1 LVAWEKPFYKR
12 GRKRYNSVPYR
23 IYPWCGGFKKGKS
36 REGKSLDGHVL
47 TLRFLVGDGMGEME
61 EKIKELRERKEKI
74 KQAGRAEPLTEV
86 ISKGGMLGAR
96 ERIEALM
103 DKSSFVEMDM
113 LATHHCTF
121 FGMDKKEIPADGV
134 ITGYGKIDGRLVF
147 AYSQDFSALRG
158 TYGEMHG
165 RKICKIL
172 DKAAQIG
179 APVVGMCHSGGLR
192 LHEVLGPME
201 MFGQLFYRNSV
212 YSGVIPQISLVMG
225 TVAGGQAYSPGLT
238 DFIIMTEG
246 SFIYVAGPAFVRTQI
261 GEETTEGELGG
272 AAMHSEVSGVAD
284 LVAKDEM
291 DCFKKTRQLLSYLPS
306 NNTSLPPVID
316 SRDKVERR
324 EPKLNTFVPVNS
336 KIPFDM
342 KEVIRL
348 VIDNEEFFEVKP
360 QYAQNMITGFGRL
373 NGRPVGIVASQPL
386 VLAGVIDVK
395 AAEKAARFVRFCDCF
410 NIPIVTLQDT
420 PGYMIGTREEKKGM
434 IFRGA
439 KLLYAYAEATVP
451 KVTVIVRKA
460 YAGAYIAMGSKYIG
474 ADQVFAWPIAEI
486 ASVAPETAASIIFK
500 KEIEEAS
507 NPDEVREERLGEYY
521 EKFINPYNA
530 ASRQDIDDVI
540 EPSETRPALIRALD
554 LLASKKE
561 EKPWR
566 KHGNIPL

>member
-1 LVAWEKPFYKR
+1 
-12 GRKRYNSVPYR
+12 
-23 IYPWCGGFKKGKS
+23 
-36 REGKSLDGHVL
+36 
-47 TLRFLVGDGMGEME
+47 
-61 EKIKELRERKEKI
+61 
-74 KQAGRAEPLTEV
+74 
-86 ISKGGMLGAR
+86 
-96 ERIEALM
+96 
-103 DKSSFVEMDM
+103 M

-121 FGMDKKEIPADGV
+121 FGMDKKEMPADGV

-147 AYSQDFSALRG
+147 VYSQDFTVLRG
-158 TYGEMHG
+158 SYGEMHG
-165 RKICKIL
+165 RKICKIM

-179 APVVGMCHSGGLR
+179 APVVGICHSGGLR

-201 MFGQLFYRNSV
+201 MFGQLFYRNSI

-261 GEETTEGELGG
+261 GEETIEEELGG
-272 AAMHSEVSGVAD
+272 AVMHSEVSGVAD

-291 DCFKKTRQLLSYLPS
+291 DCFKKTRQLLLVAKDEMDCFKKTRQLLSFLPS
-306 NNTSLPPVID
+306 NNSSSPPIID
-316 SRDKVERR
+316 SGDNVEHR
-324 EPKLNTFVPVNS
+324 ETRLNTLVPVNS
-336 KIPFDM
+336 RIPFDM
-342 KEVIRL
+342 RELIRL
-348 VIDNEEFFEVKP
+348 VLDHGDFFEVKP

-373 NGRPVGIVASQPL
+373 NGRSVGIVASQPL

-410 NIPIVTLQDT
+410 NIPIVTFQDT
-420 PGYMIGTREEKKGM
+420 PGYMIGTKEERKGM

-451 KVTVIVRKA
+451 KITVIVRKA

-500 KEIEEAS
+500 SEIEGAS
-507 NPDEVREERLGEYY
+507 NPEKVREERLREYY

-540 EPSETRPALIRALD
+540 EPSETRPVLIRALG

-561 EKPWR
+561 EKPRR

>member
-1 LVAWEKPFYKR
+1 
-12 GRKRYNSVPYR
+12 
-23 IYPWCGGFKKGKS
+23 
-36 REGKSLDGHVL
+36 
-47 TLRFLVGDGMGEME
+47 MGEME

-74 KQAGRAEPLTEV
+74 KQAGRAETLTEV

-134 ITGYGKIDGRLVF
+134 ITGYGKVDGRLVF
-147 AYSQDFSALRG
+147 VYSQDFTALRG

-212 YSGVIPQISLVMG
+212 YSGVIPQISLIMG

-291 DCFKKTRQLLSYLPS
+291 DCFKKTRQLLNYLPS

-316 SRDKVERR
+316 SGDTVERR
-324 EPKLNTFVPVNS
+324 ETKLNTLIPVNS

-507 NPDEVREERLGEYY
+507 NPDEVREERLREYY

>member
-1 LVAWEKPFYKR
+1 
-12 GRKRYNSVPYR
+12 
-23 IYPWCGGFKKGKS
+23 
-36 REGKSLDGHVL
+36 
-47 TLRFLVGDGMGEME
+47 MGEME
-61 EKIKELRERKEKI
+61 EKIKQLRKRKERV
-74 KQAGRAEPLTEV
+74 KQAGGPEALEKL
-86 ISKGGMLGAR
+86 IYKKGMLGAR

-121 FGMDKKEIPADGV
+121 FGMDKKEMPADGV
-134 ITGYGKIDGRLVF
+134 ITGYGTIDGRLVF
-147 AYSQDFSALRG
+147 VYSQDFTVLRVS
-158 TYGEMHG
+158 YGEMHG
-165 RKICKIL
+165 RKICKIM
-172 DKAAQIG
+172 DKAAQMG
-179 APVVGMCHSGGLR
+179 APVVGICHSGGLR

-201 MFGQLFYRNSV
+201 MFGELFYRNSI

-261 GEETTEGELGG
+261 GEETIEEELGG

-291 DCFKKTRQLLSYLPS
+291 DCFKKTRRLLSFLPS
-306 NNTSLPPVID
+306 NNMSSAPIID
-316 SRDKVERR
+316 SKDNVEHR
-324 EPKLNTFVPVNS
+324 ETKLNNLVPVNS

-342 KEVIRL
+342 RELIRL
-348 VIDNEEFFEVKP
+348 VLDQGDFFEVKP
-360 QYAQNMITGFGRL
+360 KYAQNMITGFGRL
-373 NGRPVGIVASQPL
+373 NGRSVGIVASQPL
-386 VLAGVIDVK
+386 FLAGVIDVK

-410 NIPIVTLQDT
+410 NIPIVTFQDT
-420 PGYMIGTREEKKGM
+420 PGYMIGTKEEKKGM

-451 KVTVIVRKA
+451 KITVIVRKA

-474 ADQVFAWPIAEI
+474 ADQVLAWPIAEI

-500 KEIEEAS
+500 SEIEGAS
-507 NPDEVREERLGEYY
+507 NPEKVREERLREYH

-540 EPSETRPALIRALD
+540 EPSETRPALIRAIE

-561 EKPWR
+561 EKPRR

>member
-1 LVAWEKPFYKR
+1 
-12 GRKRYNSVPYR
+12 
-23 IYPWCGGFKKGKS
+23 
-36 REGKSLDGHVL
+36 
-47 TLRFLVGDGMGEME
+47 MGEME
-61 EKIKELRERKEKI
+61 EKIKQLRKRKEGV
-74 KQAGRAEPLTEV
+74 KQAGGPEALEKL
-86 ISKGGMLGAR
+86 IYKKGMLGAR

-103 DKSSFVEMDM
+103 DTSSFVEMDM

-147 AYSQDFSALRG
+147 VYSQDFTVLRG
-158 TYGEMHG
+158 SYGEMHG
-165 RKICKIL
+165 RKICKIM

-201 MFGQLFYRNSV
+201 MFGQLFYRNSI

-261 GEETTEGELGG
+261 GEETTEEELGG
-272 AAMHSEVSGVAD
+272 AVMHSEVSGVAD

-291 DCFKKTRQLLSYLPS
+291 DCFKKTRQLLSFLPS
-306 NNTSLPPVID
+306 NNSAHPPVID
-316 SRDKVERR
+316 SGDKVERR
-324 EPKLNTFVPVNS
+324 ETKLNNLVPVSS

-348 VIDNEEFFEVKP
+348 VLDKRDFFEVKP

-420 PGYMIGTREEKKGM
+420 PGYMIGTKEEKRGM

-500 KEIEEAS
+500 KEIEGAS
-507 NPDEVREERLGEYY
+507 NPEKVREERLREYY

-540 EPSETRPALIRALD
+540 EPSETRPALIRALE

>member
-1 LVAWEKPFYKR
+1 
-12 GRKRYNSVPYR
+12 
-23 IYPWCGGFKKGKS
+23 
-36 REGKSLDGHVL
+36 
-47 TLRFLVGDGMGEME
+47 MGEME
-61 EKIKELRERKEKI
+61 EKIKQLMERKERV
-74 KQAGRAEPLTEV
+74 KQAGGPEALGKL
-86 ISKGGMLGAR
+86 IYKKGMLGAR

-103 DKSSFVEMDM
+103 DKLSFVEMDM

-134 ITGYGKIDGRLVF
+134 ITGYGNIDGRLVF
-147 AYSQDFSALRG
+147 VYSQDFTALRG
-158 TYGEMHG
+158 SYGEMHG
-165 RKICKIL
+165 RKICKIM

-179 APVVGMCHSGGLR
+179 APVVGICHSGGLR

-201 MFGQLFYRNSV
+201 MFGQLFYRNSI

-261 GEETTEGELGG
+261 GEETIEEELGG
-272 AAMHSEVSGVAD
+272 ATMHSEVSGVAD
-284 LVAKDEM
+284 LVAKDEIE
-291 DCFKKTRQLLSYLPS
+291 CFKKTRQLLSFLPS
-306 NNTSLPPVID
+306 NNTSPPPIID
-316 SRDKVERR
+316 SGDNVERR
-324 EPKLNTFVPVNS
+324 ETRLNNLVPVNS

-342 KEVIRL
+342 KELIRPVL
-348 VIDNEEFFEVKP
+348 DQGDFFEVKP

-373 NGRPVGIVASQPL
+373 NGRSVGIVASQPL

-410 NIPIVTLQDT
+410 NIPIVTFQDT
-420 PGYMIGTREEKKGM
+420 PGYMIGTQEEKKGM

-451 KVTVIVRKA
+451 KITVIVRKA

-500 KEIEEAS
+500 KEIEGAS
-507 NPDEVREERLGEYY
+507 NPEKVREERLREYY

-540 EPSETRPALIRALD
+540 EPSETRPVLIRAVE

-561 EKPWR
+561 EKPQR